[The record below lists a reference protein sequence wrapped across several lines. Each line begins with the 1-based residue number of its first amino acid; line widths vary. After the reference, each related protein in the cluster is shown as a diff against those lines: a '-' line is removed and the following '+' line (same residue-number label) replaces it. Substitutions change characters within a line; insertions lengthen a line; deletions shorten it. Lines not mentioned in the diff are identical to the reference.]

1 MNRFIPA
8 DNLTALFE
16 ENNLQKTGPESKWAE
31 NLRSSGKSEF
41 KKTGLPTTRV
51 EEWKYTDLTPLTK
64 IKFSFEMDQSEGID
78 NTIVEK
84 YLPEK
89 LSECSLVFV
98 NGKFSEHFSVIP
110 SIKGLYIDN
119 VRSIIDSG
127 KDDVLECME
136 KGAKETDSLT
146 NLNRAYLNDGAVIRI
161 GKDIDPGFPVHL
173 IFLAIN
179 SKSPEMFH
187 PGNLILA
194 EEGSRFSLIEEY
206 SGDPGSVY
214 FTNTVTEIH
223 IKDRASVSHYKIQTE
238 SRSSFHI
245 GSLNVKQ
252 GKDTKFS
259 SHTATFGG
267 ALTRNNILS
276 LINGSGSESNIEGL
290 YFLKGDQH
298 TDNHTEIFHNFPS
311 CKSTENFNG
320 VLDDES
326 RAVFDGK
333 VYVGDG
339 SAQTDSSQSSR
350 SLMLSDSA
358 SVDSKPALEIYADD
372 VKCSHSASVGQLD
385 TDSLYYLRSRGIGH
399 DEAMRILTSGFLKEI
414 YQRFENKEV
423 SGRIEN
429 LLNSEMKV

>member
-8 DNLTALFE
+8 DDLTSLLKEDNLHKAGIGSSRAVT
-16 ENNLQKTGPESKWAE
+16 
-31 NLRSSGKSEF
+31 LRSVGRSEF
-41 KKTGLPTTRV
+41 IKTGLPTTRV

-64 IKFSFEMDQSEGID
+64 IDFSFDQDHSTGID
-78 NTIVEK
+78 NALIEK
-84 YLPEK
+84 HLPER

-98 NGKFSEHFSVIP
+98 NGKFSGHFSVIP
-110 SIKGLYIDN
+110 STKGLYIDN
-119 VRSIIDSG
+119 VRNIIDSG
-127 KDDVLECME
+127 KDDVFECME
-136 KGAKETDSLT
+136 EGAKKADALT
-146 NLNRAYLNDGAVIRI
+146 SLNRAYFNDGAVIRI
-161 GKDIDPGFPVHL
+161 GKEIDPGFPVHL

-179 SKSPEMFH
+179 TKSPEMSH

-194 EEGSRFSLIEEY
+194 EEGARFTLIEEY
-206 SGDPGSVY
+206 TGDPGSVY

-223 IKDRASVSHYKIQTE
+223 IKERASVSHYKIQTE
-238 SRSSFHI
+238 SLSSFHV

-267 ALTRNNILS
+267 ALTRNNITS
-276 LINGSGSESNIEGL
+276 LINGPGSESNIEGL
-290 YFLKGDQH
+290 YFLKGNQH

-333 VYVGDG
+333 VYVGEG

-350 SLMLSDSA
+350 SLMLSGSA

-399 DEAMRILTSGFLKEI
+399 EEAMKILTSGFLKEI

-423 SGRIEN
+423 SDRIEN
-429 LLNSEMKV
+429 LLNSEIKT